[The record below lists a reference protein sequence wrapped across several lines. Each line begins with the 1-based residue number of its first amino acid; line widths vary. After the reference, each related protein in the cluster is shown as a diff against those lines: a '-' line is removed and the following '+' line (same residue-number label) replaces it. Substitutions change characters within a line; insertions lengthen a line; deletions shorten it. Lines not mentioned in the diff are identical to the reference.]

1 METSF
6 DIVVIGGGPAGL
18 AAAERIARDDL
29 SVVVFEE
36 HDSIGKP
43 LACGEG
49 MSVAKLQELKLI
61 KEDNNPESCPFVQ
74 KRVPIQRFFWGD
86 NSVCTS
92 RLDTVLIDRV
102 HFDRTLANNAEA
114 AGADIKTGCSVKKV
128 HLSADAA
135 IVEFSRKGVSKRQK
149 VEAKII
155 IACDGPASRSVK
167 QIFPEV
173 QTQFVQAVEY
183 KMDGIFTDALEFYFD
198 PKLTP
203 WGYGWVF
210 PKGNETNV
218 GIVIRPGKNPREQL
232 NQFVK
237 KVYGNAGRARAKVKA
252 QIAGTILASGPLKQ
266 TVANRFLVAG
276 DAGGFTN
283 PLFYG
288 GIAIA
293 VHTGRLAADVAVHA
307 IQAKSETIETLRLYE
322 TKWHQM
328 PYAHP
333 SLQRAHQIFY
343 HELDDTDIE
352 NIGILL
358 DNLDIE
364 KMGIGSALR
373 IGWRLLRN
381 RIFYSKFKRYR
392 QLTEGFAIT
401 RDWSF

>member
-1 METSF
+1 LVTSF
-6 DIVVIGGGPAGL
+6 DIAVIGGGPAGL
-18 AAAERIARDDL
+18 AAAERIAQSDL
-29 SVVVFEE
+29 SVIVFEE
-36 HDSIGKP
+36 HDTIGKP

-49 MSVAKLQELKLI
+49 MSVDKLQELELI
-61 KEDNNPESCPFVQ
+61 KEDSNPEACPFVR
-74 KRVPIQRFFWGD
+74 KRVPIQRFFFGN

-114 AGADIKTGCSVKKV
+114 AGADIRTDCSAKEI

-135 IVEFSRKGVSKRQK
+135 VVEFQRKDVSKKQQ

-167 QIFPEV
+167 QIFPEI
-173 QTQFVQAVEY
+173 QSQFVQAVEY

-210 PKGNETNV
+210 PKDNETNV
-218 GIVIRPGKNPREQL
+218 GIVIRPGRNPREQL

-252 QIAGTILASGPLKQ
+252 QIAGAIPASGPLKH

-283 PLFYG
+283 SLFYG

-307 IQAKSETIETLRLYE
+307 IQTKSETVETLRLYE
-322 TKWHQM
+322 KKWRQM

-333 SLQRAHQIFY
+333 SLQRAHQIF
-343 HELDDTDIE
+343 H
-352 NIGILL
+352 
-358 DNLDIE
+358 
-364 KMGIGSALR
+364 S
-373 IGWRLLRN
+373 
-381 RIFYSKFKRYR
+381 S
-392 QLTEGFAIT
+392 
-401 RDWSF
+401 